1 MKPEFQTFIV
11 KNQQF
16 IDDLNKY
23 EIPVVIDTTVQQKE
37 YVTVNMKNVYYG
49 TFHDLVRKGLINIY
63 GVQHYVNYY

>member
-1 MKPEFQTFIV
+1 MKPEFQTFTV

-23 EIPVVIDTTVQQKE
+23 EIPVKAVREKDYII
-37 YVTVNMKNVYYG
+37 VNMKNVYYG

>member
-1 MKPEFQTFIV
+1 MKPEFQTFTV

-23 EIPVVIDTTVQQKE
+23 EIPVKAVREKDYII
-37 YVTVNMKNVYYG
+37 VNMKNVYYG

-63 GVQHYVNYY
+63 DVQHYVNYY

>member
-16 IDDLNKY
+16 INDLNKF
-23 EIPVVIDTTVQQKE
+23 EIPVEAVREKDYII
-37 YVTVNMKNVYYG
+37 VNMKNVYYG

-63 GVQHYVNYY
+63 DVQHYVNYY

>member
-1 MKPEFQTFIV
+1 MKPEFQTFTV

-23 EIPVVIDTTVQQKE
+23 EIPVEAVREKDYII
-37 YVTVNMKNVYYG
+37 VNMKNVYYG

-63 GVQHYVNYY
+63 DVQHYVNYY

>member
-23 EIPVVIDTTVQQKE
+23 EIPVKAVREKDYII
-37 YVTVNMKNVYYG
+37 VNMKNVYYG
-49 TFHDLVRKGLINIY
+49 TFHDLVKKGLINIY
-63 GVQHYVNYY
+63 DVQHYVNYY

>member
-23 EIPVVIDTTVQQKE
+23 EIPVKAVREKDYII
-37 YVTVNMKNVYYG
+37 VNMKNVYYG

>member
-23 EIPVVIDTTVQQKE
+23 EIPVEAVREKDYII
-37 YVTVNMKNVYYG
+37 VNMKNVYYG

>member
-1 MKPEFQTFIV
+1 MKPEFQTFTV

-23 EIPVVIDTTVQQKE
+23 EIPVEAVREKDYII
-37 YVTVNMKNVYYG
+37 VNMKNVYYG

>member
-1 MKPEFQTFIV
+1 MIPEFQTFIV

-16 IDDLNKY
+16 IDDLNKN
-23 EIPVVIDTTVQQKE
+23 EIPVTAQQEKD
-37 YVTVNMKNVYYG
+37 YIIVNMKNVYYG

>member
-16 IDDLNKY
+16 INDLNKC
-23 EIPVVIDTTVQQKE
+23 EIPVVIERAVKKE
-37 YVTVNMKNVYYG
+37 DYIIVNMKNNYYG

>member
-16 IDDLNKY
+16 INDLNKY
-23 EIPVVIDTTVQQKE
+23 EIPVEAVQKE
-37 YVTVNMKNVYYG
+37 DYIIVNMKNVYYG
-49 TFHDLVRKGLINIY
+49 SFHDLVRKGLINIY

>member
-23 EIPVVIDTTVQQKE
+23 EIPVEAVREKDYII
-37 YVTVNMKNVYYG
+37 VNMKNVYYG

-63 GVQHYVNYY
+63 DVQHYVNYY

>member
-1 MKPEFQTFIV
+1 MKPEIQTFKV

-23 EIPVVIDTTVQQKE
+23 EIPVEAVREKDYII
-37 YVTVNMKNVYYG
+37 VNMKNVYYG

-63 GVQHYVNYY
+63 DVQHYVNYY